1 MKTNINTPEDA
12 LHKVMTR
19 MKEQREIPRLPEDF
33 EDRVMARI
41 EADII
46 KPKRRRKVVRLWVQ
60 RAVSAAAVL
69 AGIFL
74 ITRVLMP
81 KEEEQMT
88 AKVETPMPAPV
99 SVEDEE
105 AMPEMLQ
112 ETPVTTPVR
121 LIKPKP
127 IRAKAMA
134 STPPSTT
141 PDSSDG
147 MTTEEDI
154 EDHAPLTVHDGL
166 LAMQD
171 MSQRMNDLRKQ
182 HETTPNTGTPY
193 EDLY

>member
-1 MKTNINTPEDA
+1 MKTNINIPEDA

-19 MKEQREIPRLPEDF
+19 MKEQRETPRLSEGF
-33 EDRVMARI
+33 EDRVMERI
-41 EADII
+41 EAEVVR
-46 KPKRRRKVVRLWVQ
+46 PKRQRKVVRLWVL

-69 AGIFL
+69 AGIFF
-74 ITRVLMP
+74 ITRALMP
-81 KEEEQMT
+81 KEDEQMT
-88 AKVETPMPAPV
+88 AKVETPMPALV

-105 AMPEMLQ
+105 AVTEMLQ
-112 ETPVTTPVR
+112 ETPATTPVR

-134 STPPSTT
+134 STPPLTT
-141 PDSSDG
+141 SDSSDD

-154 EDHAPLTVHDGL
+154 EDHAPLTAHDGL